1 MASTTRAGGK
11 KSGESSNK
19 PLIIASIFMAFCVI
33 GPIAG
38 FYAFSNVGRMFNQE
52 IIDTTVILHT
62 KPFPLGSQGTDS
74 SIYVA
79 SIKLPSY
86 EDAERLCDYMP
97 LVRDAINRFAQT
109 QLNISSDRPGSL
121 PKYDVA
127 KLGEY
132 LRDSVRPTKLL
143 RVSLIEADE
152 GVREFA
158 KTNVFLSCFGDRLYS
173 SRPTN

>member
-1 MASTTRAGGK
+1 MASTTRANGRKG
-11 KSGESSNK
+11 GESTNK

-33 GPIAG
+33 GPLAG
-38 FYAFSNVGRMFNQE
+38 FYAFSNVGRLFDLEE
-52 IIDTTVILHT
+52 IDATVILHT
-62 KPFPLGSQGTDS
+62 KPFPLGGQGTDS

-79 SIKLPSY
+79 SMKLSSY

-109 QLNISSDRPGSL
+109 QLNITSDRPGSL
-121 PKYDVA
+121 PKYDVD
-127 KLGEY
+127 KLGKY
-132 LRDSVRPTKLL
+132 LRDAVRPTELL

-173 SRPTN
+173 SRPTS